1 MKFNGF
7 VLCVEIIMAEQ
18 TPKERL
24 LFAALDLFSYKGYNA
39 ASVDEIAE
47 SIGIKGPN
55 IYKYFKG
62 KEGILDE
69 LTAMLE
75 DAYLEGMGF
84 RDEIIN
90 SINTPQ
96 DLHDYALKQIRF
108 TVENDTVRKLR
119 KMVTIEQYRD
129 PRLCKQATL
138 HLFTNIRDLFTNVFE
153 HLIEKGVIV
162 DEDPQLLA
170 MQFASPTSLMI
181 QMCDR
186 DYDNRD
192 EYIDFA
198 MKNIDFFISKYSV

>member
-1 MKFNGF
+1 
-7 VLCVEIIMAEQ
+7 MAEQ